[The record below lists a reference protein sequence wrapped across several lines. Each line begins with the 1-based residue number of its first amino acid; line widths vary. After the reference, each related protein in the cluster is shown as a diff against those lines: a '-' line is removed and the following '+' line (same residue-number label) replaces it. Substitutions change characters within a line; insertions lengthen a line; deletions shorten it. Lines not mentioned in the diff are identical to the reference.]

1 MSCKVIG
8 YQQKDYSFTDERT
21 GGLVSGTG
29 TTLYLV
35 QNRKGVEGVACFSAF
50 VSKQKLD
57 LYDPCVGDE
66 VEILYNR
73 FGKVAGVRLI
83 QKAGK

>member
-1 MSCKVIG
+1 MSCKVLG

-21 GGLVSGTG
+21 GRTVSGTG

-35 QNRKGVEGVACFSAF
+35 QNREGVEGVACFSAF
-50 VSKQKLD
+50 VSKQKLS

-73 FGKVAGVRLI
+73 FGKVAGVRLM
-83 QKAGK
+83 QKAGR

>member
-8 YQQKDYSFTDERT
+8 YQNKDYSFTDERT
-21 GGLVSGTG
+21 GALVSGSG
-29 TTLYLV
+29 TTLFVV
-35 QNRKGVEGVACFSAF
+35 QDRKGVEGVACFSVF

-83 QKAGK
+83 QKATK

>member
-8 YQQKDYSFTDERT
+8 YQNKDYSFQDPNT
-21 GGLVSGTG
+21 GAQISGTG
-29 TTLYLV
+29 TNLFCV
-35 QNRKGVEGVACFSAF
+35 QDRKGVVGVSCFSVF
-50 VSKQKLD
+50 VSSQKLD
-57 LYDPCVGDE
+57 LYDPAVGDE

>member
-8 YQQKDYSFTDERT
+8 YQNKDYSFTDERT
-21 GGLVSGTG
+21 GGLVSGSG
-29 TTLYLV
+29 TTLFVV
-35 QNRKGVEGVACFSAF
+35 QDRKGVEGVACFSAF
-50 VSKQKLD
+50 VSQQKLD

-83 QKAGK
+83 KKAVK

>member
-8 YQQKDYSFTDERT
+8 YQNKDYSFTDERT
-21 GGLVSGTG
+21 GGIVSGSG
-29 TTLYLV
+29 TTLFVV
-35 QNRKGVEGVACFSAF
+35 QDRKGVEGVACFSVF
-50 VSKQKLD
+50 VSQHKLD

-73 FGKVAGVRLI
+73 FGKVDGVRLI
-83 QKAGK
+83 KKAVK

>member
-8 YQQKDYSFTDERT
+8 YQHKDYSFTDERT
-21 GGLVSGTG
+21 GAIVSGTG
-29 TTLYLV
+29 TSLYLV

-50 VSKQKLD
+50 LTKQKLD

-66 VEILYNR
+66 VEILYNH
-73 FGKVAGVRLI
+73 FGKAAGVRLI
-83 QKAGK
+83 KKAGK

>member
-8 YQQKDYSFTDERT
+8 YQNKDYSFKDERT
-21 GGLVSGTG
+21 GGIVSGTG

-35 QNRKGVEGVACFSAF
+35 QNRKGVEGVACFSSF

-57 LYDPCVGDE
+57 MYDPCVGDE

>member
-21 GGLVSGTG
+21 GALVTGSG
-29 TTLYLV
+29 TTLYVV
-35 QNRKGVEGVACFSAF
+35 QDRKGVEGVACFSAF
-50 VSKQKLD
+50 ISQAKLD

-73 FGKVAGVRLI
+73 FGKIAGVRLI

>member
-8 YQQKDYSFTDERT
+8 YQNKDYSFKDERT
-21 GGLVSGTG
+21 GAPVTGSG
-29 TTLYLV
+29 TTLYVV
-35 QNRKGVEGVACFSAF
+35 QDRKGVEGVACFSAF

>member
-21 GGLVSGTG
+21 GALVTGSG
-29 TTLYLV
+29 TTLYVV
-35 QNRKGVEGVACFSAF
+35 QDRKGVEGVACFSAF
-50 VSKQKLD
+50 VSQQKLD

-73 FGKVAGVRLI
+73 FGKIAGVRLI
-83 QKAGK
+83 QKAVK

>member
-21 GGLVSGTG
+21 GSLVTGSGTM
-29 TTLYLV
+29 LFCA
-35 QNRKGVEGVACFSAF
+35 QDRKGVEGVACMSVF
-50 VSKQKLD
+50 VSQQKLD

-73 FGKVAGVRLI
+73 FGKVAGIRLI
-83 QKAGK
+83 QKAK